1 MASVT
6 EYGLLIIGCALGIGI
21 GFLIAKNKYS
31 TEAIKASAQAE
42 AQAAA
47 NQQSKDSMKAEMES
61 IAAMVAR
68 QNSEDFLKL
77 AEERLGKH
85 QSEATKDYD
94 ARKKEVESLVEPIKQ
109 HLEKLEIATNEM
121 EKNREGAYSEIST
134 MVKGLQEQTTNLRD
148 TNVKLSTALR
158 GSVKARG
165 DWGQV
170 ALKNIAEAAGML
182 EHCDFDVEYTLK
194 SGAGGARV
202 DLLAKIP
209 DGGSVPV
216 DSKVPLS
223 AYWDGLDIE
232 DPDARTDKMK
242 EHAKNVK
249 KHIDDLA
256 SRNYPSLIGGSDFT
270 VMFIPAEPILSAA
283 FEYEPSLQEYGFNK
297 HVLIVTPVTL
307 LALLRT
313 VSLYWQQQSMAD
325 NAKEIHTQAREFYDR
340 VAKFS
345 SDLAKMGRGINTVVG
360 AYNDAVSS
368 YDARII
374 PSGKKLE
381 SLKVTEGA
389 QRKVEE
395 IPQVDGAVKNVKH
408 LIDKSNND

>member
-1 MASVT
+1 MCIRDSV
-6 EYGLLIIGCALGIGI
+6 
-21 GFLIAKNKYS
+21 
-31 TEAIKASAQAE
+31 
-42 AQAAA
+42 
-47 NQQSKDSMKAEMES
+47 
-61 IAAMVAR
+61 
-68 QNSEDFLKL
+68 
-77 AEERLGKH
+77 
-85 QSEATKDYD
+85 
-94 ARKKEVESLVEPIKQ
+94 
-109 HLEKLEIATNEM
+109 
-121 EKNREGAYSEIST
+121 
-134 MVKGLQEQTTNLRD
+134 
-148 TNVKLSTALR
+148 
-158 GSVKARG
+158 
-165 DWGQV
+165 
-170 ALKNIAEAAGML
+170 
-182 EHCDFDVEYTLK
+182 
-194 SGAGGARV
+194 
-202 DLLAKIP
+202 
-209 DGGSVPV
+209 
-216 DSKVPLS
+216 
-223 AYWDGLDIE
+223 
-232 DPDARTDKMK
+232 RTDKMK

-345 SDLAKMGRGINTVVG
+345 ADLAKMGRGINTAVG
-360 AYNDAVSS
+360 AYNDAVAS

-395 IPQVDGAVKNVKH
+395 IPQVDTAVKNIKH
-408 LIDKSNND
+408 LTNKGD